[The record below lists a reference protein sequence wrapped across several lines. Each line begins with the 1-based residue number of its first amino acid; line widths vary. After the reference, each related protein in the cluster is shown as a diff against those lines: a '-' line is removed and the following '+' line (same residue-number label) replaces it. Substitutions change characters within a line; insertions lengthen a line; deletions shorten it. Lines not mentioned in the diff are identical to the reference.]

1 MNLFLKVLI
10 ATLFLILVYIIY
22 RGVSDNRHYYLIYL
36 IVTCLSI
43 FLLVICTYV
52 NIKIKK
58 YIIIIIISTI
68 FTIYSFEGKL
78 TFDEKKID
86 LNSDKKKLYENLKKT
101 NPNATV
107 TVSPRNL
114 LTFNKLELLS
124 LAGISKAETIFCN
137 ESGYFSIYQSDRYGF
152 NNPDTEWDSKEI
164 EYFLVGDSYT
174 HGACVNRPYDIASA
188 LRRHS
193 KKNVLNLGQSGNGP
207 LIEYATLREYLAP
220 NTKNVLWLYYEGND
234 LLDLEFELKNNILSK
249 YLANQEFKQDLK
261 LKQIRVDQFLTNF
274 VESEIKKEAE
284 RKIIKF
290 ITLVNVRSLLIP
302 PAPLR
307 PPAPELKIILKL
319 ANELVKSYN
328 GKLYF
333 IYLPSF
339 ERYAG
344 SLKIDFKQEIKNIV
358 SDLGIELIDIDEEV
372 FKKENNPLELFP
384 FERSGHYNR
393 EGYKKVSFKIY
404 EKTK

>member
-1 MNLFLKVLI
+1 
-10 ATLFLILVYIIY
+10 
-22 RGVSDNRHYYLIYL
+22 
-36 IVTCLSI
+36 
-43 FLLVICTYV
+43 
-52 NIKIKK
+52 
-58 YIIIIIISTI
+58 
-68 FTIYSFEGKL
+68 
-78 TFDEKKID
+78 
-86 LNSDKKKLYENLKKT
+86 
-101 NPNATV
+101 
-107 TVSPRNL
+107 
-114 LTFNKLELLS
+114 
-124 LAGISKAETIFCN
+124 
-137 ESGYFSIYQSDRYGF
+137 
-152 NNPDTEWDSKEI
+152 
-164 EYFLVGDSYT
+164 
-174 HGACVNRPYDIASA
+174 
-188 LRRHS
+188 
-193 KKNVLNLGQSGNGP
+193 
-207 LIEYATLREYLAP
+207 
-220 NTKNVLWLYYEGND
+220 
-234 LLDLEFELKNNILSK
+234 
-249 YLANQEFKQDLK
+249 
-261 LKQIRVDQFLTNF
+261 
-274 VESEIKKEAE
+274 
-284 RKIIKF
+284 
-290 ITLVNVRSLLIP
+290 LLIP